1 MITEIYSEPV
11 SKLLT
16 YKALEAGKA
25 LELPDYHALGIG
37 PEHIPDLIR
46 MATDKQLQSE
56 DASDEEFSAPT
67 YAIHAL
73 GEFHA
78 EEAIEPLLSYL
89 ENVLENEWFT
99 EELPKVLSKIGA
111 AAVPA
116 LATYITDSHDIYALG
131 CAGNALETIATDH
144 SEVRTQCIEA
154 IVRRLELYNEND
166 DELNAFLIGNLAPLK
181 ATEALPL
188 IEQVFKADKVDQMVI
203 NIEDV
208 LVDIGLKERDPQVPP
223 TIHSM
228 INIIKELNQQEDN
241 EEEPRTFEGVLEN
254 LKSHSAMIEQV
265 ERPSKPFDPSSVHIV
280 TPNERYWRTPTGP
293 TKENKQKNKTKMA
306 KASRNKNKRKH

>member
-1 MITEIYSEPV
+1 M

-16 YKALEAGKA
+16 YQALEAGKA
-25 LELPDYHALGIG
+25 LELPDYNALGIG

-56 DASDEEFSAPT
+56 DASDEEFSAPI
-67 YAIHAL
+67 YAIYAL
-73 GEFHA
+73 GELHA
-78 EEAIEPLLSYL
+78 EEAVEPLLSYL

-99 EELPKVLSKIGA
+99 EELPKVLSKIGV

-116 LATYITDSHDIYALG
+116 LATYITTSHDVYALG

-181 ATEALPL
+181 ATEALSL

-203 NIEDV
+203 NMDDV
-208 LVDIGLKERDPQVPP
+208 LVGMGFKEREPYEHH
-223 TIHSM
+223 T
-228 INIIKELNQQEDN
+228 L
-241 EEEPRTFEGVLEN
+241 EEIAEN
-254 LKSHSAMIEQV
+254 LATRSAMIKQA
-265 ERPSKPFDPSSVHIV
+265 ERSRKPLEPSSVHIA
-280 TPNERYWRTPTGP
+280 TPNERYWRTSAGP
-293 TKENKQKNKTKMA
+293 TRENKQKNKEKMA
-306 KASRNKNKRKH
+306 KASRKKNKRKH